1 MILRNPGLRRALSGI
16 VAAAFVLGVG
26 ELVAALIGP
35 DSSPYVA
42 VGSAV
47 VDNTPEAV
55 REWAIGTFGTSDKTA
70 LFVGMSVVIIVLAA
84 LAGIA
89 ERRRAPFGSALF
101 VVLGIIGIIS
111 ATTRSGATLT
121 SAIPTVVGVIAGI
134 AVLRALVTR
143 ADAVAGGP
151 ETGRLAQQTG
161 RRSFLTFGAV
171 VAGSAVLAGVAGRML
186 GASTRGVTADR
197 AAFTVPTPTSPAP
210 PVPSGADL
218 KVPGLSTYVT
228 DNADFYRI
236 DTALVVP
243 KVSTQEWSLRI
254 HGMVDREM
262 TLTFADLQSRTSME
276 RMVTLTCVSN
286 PIGGDLVGNA
296 VWTGYSLK
304 DLLEEA
310 GPQAKA
316 DMVLSSSRDAFTAG
330 TPLDVLLDGRDAML
344 AVAMNGQPLP
354 VEHGYPA
361 RLIVPGLYGYVS
373 ATKWVTDLEV
383 TRFAKATAYWTDRG
397 WSEKGPIKTAT
408 RIDTPREGTSSSP
421 GAVVVAGVAWAQH
434 RGISRVEVRFD
445 GGPWVDATLS
455 EEYSRDTWRQW
466 TVPWTAAAGSHL
478 IEARSTDGAG
488 EVQTADLAD
497 TVPDGATGY
506 AQVRITVS

>member
-1 MILRNPGLRRALSGI
+1 MKRAISGI
-16 VAAAFVLGVG
+16 LAAAFVLGVG
-26 ELVAALIGP
+26 ELLAALIGP

-70 LFVGMSVVIIVLAA
+70 LFVGMSVIIVGLAA
-84 LAGIA
+84 LAGVV
-89 ERRRAPFGSALF
+89 ERRRAPYGSALF
-101 VVLGIIGIIS
+101 VVLGLIGIVS

-121 SAIPTVVGVIAGI
+121 SAVPTLVGVAAGI

-143 ADAVAGGP
+143 A
-151 ETGRLAQQTG
+151 ETVDGSG

-171 VAGSAVLAGVAGRML
+171 IAGSAVLAGVAGRML
-186 GASTRGVTADR
+186 SASTRSVTQDR
-197 AAFTVPTPTSPAP
+197 ATFAVPTPTSPAP

-218 KVPGLSTYVT
+218 KLSGLSTYVT

-262 TLTFADLQSRTSME
+262 TLTFADLQSRMSME

-330 TPLDVLLDGRDAML
+330 TPLEVLLDGRDAML

-383 TRFAKATAYWTDRG
+383 TRFSKATAYWTDRG

-408 RIDTPREGTSSSP
+408 RIDTPREGRSAAA
-421 GAVVVAGVAWAQH
+421 GDVVVAGVAWAQH

-445 GGPWVDATLS
+445 GGPWTDAALS

-466 TVPWTAAAGSHL
+466 TVPWSAASGSHL
-478 IEARSTDGAG
+478 IEARATDSTG
-488 EVQTADLAD
+488 EVQTEDLAD

-506 AQVRITVS
+506 AQVRVAVA

>member
-1 MILRNPGLRRALSGI
+1 VSSFDRRLRRALSGI
-16 VAAAFVLGVG
+16 LAAAFVLGVG
-26 ELVAALIGP
+26 ELLAALIGP

-42 VGSAV
+42 VGSTV
-47 VDNTPEAV
+47 VDHTPEAV

-70 LFVGMSVVIIVLAA
+70 LFVGMSLVIIALAA
-84 LAGIA
+84 LAGIV
-89 ERRRAPFGSALF
+89 ERRRAPYGSALF

-111 ATTRSGATLT
+111 ATTRSGAMLT
-121 SAIPTVVGVIAGI
+121 SAVPTVVGVAAGI

-143 ADAVAGGP
+143 SDSSAGSTDDG
-151 ETGRLAQQTG
+151 AS
-161 RRSFLTFGAV
+161 RRSFLTLGAV
-171 VAGSAVLAGVAGRML
+171 VAGSAVLAGVAGRWL
-186 GASTRGVTADR
+186 GASTRGVTQDR

-218 KVPGLSTYVT
+218 KIPGLSPYVT

-243 KVSTQEWSLRI
+243 KVSTQDWSLRI
-254 HGMVDREM
+254 HGMVDREI
-262 TLTFADLQSRTSME
+262 TLTFADLQARASVE

-296 VWTGYSLK
+296 VWTGYPLR
-304 DLLEEA
+304 DLLQEA

-330 TPLDVLLDGRDAML
+330 TPLEVLMDGRDAML

-361 RLIVPGLYGYVS
+361 RLVVPGLYGYVS

-408 RIDTPREGTSSSP
+408 RIDTPREGRSSSP
-421 GAVVVAGVAWAQH
+421 GEVVVAGVAWAQH

-445 GGPWVDATLS
+445 GGPWTDASLS

-466 TVPWTAAAGSHL
+466 TVPWTATSGSHL
-478 IEARSTDGAG
+478 IEARSTDGTG

-506 AQVRITVS
+506 AQVRVTVD